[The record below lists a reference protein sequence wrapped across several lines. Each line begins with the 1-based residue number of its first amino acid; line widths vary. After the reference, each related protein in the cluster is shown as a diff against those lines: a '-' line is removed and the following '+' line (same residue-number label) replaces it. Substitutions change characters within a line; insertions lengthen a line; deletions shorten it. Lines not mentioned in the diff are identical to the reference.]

1 MKENGNY
8 YLDLGLRVIV
18 PLKQIESGV
27 YGDLFLLL
35 VNSIMY
41 LLKGSCRYVGFRDYL

>member
-8 YLDLGLRVIV
+8 YLDLGLIV

-41 LLKGSCRYVGFRDYL
+41 LLKGGCRDVGFRVYL